1 MAAGLRISTS
11 VFVDFGTDNLFLEE
25 RSLLLFAAGLVLWDL
40 DFLVPEGYKVCGFWE
55 CLQKKSWQIQIQPD
69 VSLSIFYENEK
80 WIEVFLPFLV
90 ASVHTIDTWITLK
103 KTFNSEKLNFLLSM
117 RVKMLS

>member
-11 VFVDFGTDNLFLEE
+11 VFVDLTLTDLFLEE
-25 RSLLLFAAGLVLWDL
+25 RFLLLFAAGLALWDL
-40 DFLVPEGYKVCGFWE
+40 DFLVPEGYKVYGFWE
-55 CLQKKSWQIQIQPD
+55 CLHKKSWQIQIQPD

-90 ASVHTIDTWITLK
+90 ASVHTIDTWI
-103 KTFNSEKLNFLLSM
+103 NSEKNI
-117 RVKMLS
+117 